1 MLKYLFIIGLIGL
14 IDLVHAD
21 EVKYACRDLVQK
33 HKFDKVQGYPKG
45 REGFVV
51 DHICPLMW
59 GGKDEPS
66 NMQYQ
71 TIEEG
76 HIKDKI
82 ESTEEGKKLYCNGSN
97 SYSERKVYNCYN
109 NETALEAKDRVE
121 NKVEKDE

>member
-1 MLKYLFIIGLIGL
+1 MFKYLFIIGLIGSAY
-14 IDLVHAD
+14 AD
-21 EVKYACRDLVQK
+21 EINYTCRDPVQK
-33 HKFDKVQGYPKG
+33 HTFDKEQGFPKG
-45 REGFVV
+45 RKGFVV

-71 TIEEG
+71 TIKEG

-82 ESTEEGKKLYCNGSN
+82 ESTEEGKKLYCNDSN
-97 SYSERKVYNCYN
+97 SYSERRVYNCYN
-109 NETALEAKDRVE
+109 KETALEAKDRVE